1 MGTPRFVDLSHAV
14 EHGMVT
20 YPGLPGPVIGD
31 HLSRADSAA
40 GYATGT
46 TFQIGRIELVSNTGT
61 YVDAPFHRYADGRDL
76 ADLDLAAL
84 AHLPATVCRVP
95 AGVRAIGP
103 ERFEPRVVEGRAVLV
118 HTGWD
123 RHWRTPTYARGHPFL
138 TRDAAELLRDR
149 GAALVGIDSLNIDDT
164 ADGARPVHTILLGA
178 AIPVVEHLR
187 GLDGV
192 PDQGFRFYA
201 VPVRLRGVGSFP
213 VRAFGL
219 LDP

>member
-1 MGTPRFVDLSHAV
+1 MGTTRFVDLSHSI

-40 GYATGT
+40 RYTAGT
-46 TFQIGRIELVSNTGT
+46 TFQIGRVELVSNTGT
-61 YVDAPFHRYADGRDL
+61 YVDAPFHRYEDGGDL
-76 ADLDLAAL
+76 ADLDLASL
-84 AHLPATVCRVP
+84 AHLPAAVCRVP

-103 ERFEPRVVEGRAVLV
+103 DRFAGRDVTGRAVLV

-123 RHWRTPTYARGHPFL
+123 RHWRTPAYQAGHPFL
-138 TRDAAELLRDR
+138 TRAAAEALRDR

-178 AIPVVEHLR
+178 GIPVVEHLR
-187 GLDGV
+187 GLDAV
-192 PDQGFRFYA
+192 PDEGFRFYA
-201 VPVRLRGVGSFP
+201 VPVKLRGVGSFP

-219 LDP
+219 LTK

>member
-1 MGTPRFVDLSHAV
+1 MLRFVDLSHSV

-31 HLSRADSAA
+31 HLSRVDSAA
-40 GYATGT
+40 RYAAGT

-61 YVDAPFHRYADGRDL
+61 YVDAPFHRYEGGSDL
-76 ADLDLAAL
+76 ADMELASL
-84 AHLPATVCRVP
+84 AHLPAVVRRVP
-95 AGVRAIGP
+95 AGVRAVGP
-103 ERFEPRVVEGRAVLV
+103 DRFTGLDVTGRAVLV

-123 RHWRTPTYARGHPFL
+123 RHWRTPAYQEGHPFL
-138 TRDAAELLRDR
+138 TRNAAGALRDR

-178 AIPVVEHLR
+178 GIPVVEHLR
-187 GLDGV
+187 GLDAV
-192 PDQGFRFYA
+192 PDEGFRFYA
-201 VPVRLRGVGSFP
+201 VPVKLRGVGSFP

-219 LDP
+219 LDK